1 MDLIF
6 KKDNYDFIY
15 PWYSYNT
22 TYHLL
27 LLCARKY
34 AKYLIFIST
43 LSGRHYNFH
52 FTDTFKQRV

>member
-6 KKDNYDFIY
+6 LKETTKDFIY
-15 PWYSYNT
+15 PWYSYNN

-34 AKYLIFIST
+34 AKYLCI
-43 LSGRHYNFH
+43 
-52 FTDTFKQRV
+52 

>member
-15 PWYSYNT
+15 PWYSYNN

-27 LLCARKY
+27 LLYARKY
-34 AKYLIFIST
+34 AKYLCI
-43 LSGRHYNFH
+43 
-52 FTDTFKQRV
+52 